1 MTISKI
7 ERVIAFIQQEISNKK
22 LISGTRLMSV
32 RQLAQHLNYSVS
44 TVVEAYARLVA
55 EGLIEARTGSGYYV
69 STKMQVIHNIEKPV
83 QYEREVDPL
92 WISRQSLEAKAD
104 VIKAGC
110 GWLPVE
116 WMPELSLRRALK

>member
-22 LISGTRLMSV
+22 LIAGTRLMSV

-55 EGLIEARTGSGYYV
+55 
-69 STKMQVIHNIEKPV
+69 
-83 QYEREVDPL
+83 
-92 WISRQSLEAKAD
+92 
-104 VIKAGC
+104 
-110 GWLPVE
+110 
-116 WMPELSLRRALK
+116 

>member
-22 LISGTRLMSV
+22 LIAGTRLMSV

-55 EGLIEARTGSGYYV
+55 EGLIEA
-69 STKMQVIHNIEKPV
+69 
-83 QYEREVDPL
+83 
-92 WISRQSLEAKAD
+92 
-104 VIKAGC
+104 
-110 GWLPVE
+110 
-116 WMPELSLRRALK
+116 